1 MPTNRILLT
10 IAVAAF
16 AVAAGTAAQAH
27 SKLVTSTPA
36 ANATVAAPSQLEL
49 RYDEKLSPKSRV
61 ELFMTAAPGKAA
73 GSPTPIGVS
82 TTLGGDARTLI
93 AKPQKPLARG
103 SYLIAWH
110 AIAADGD
117 TTDGTV
123 RFVVR

>member
-1 MPTNRILLT
+1 MPTNRTLLT
-10 IAVAAF
+10 ISAVAA
-16 AVAAGTAAQAH
+16 ALLAGTAAQAH
-27 SKLVTSTPA
+27 SKLVASTPA
-36 ANATVAAPSQLEL
+36 ANATVAAPARLEL

-73 GSPTPIGVS
+73 GSPMPIGVA

-93 AKPQKPLARG
+93 TKPQKPLARG

-110 AIAADGD
+110 AIATDGD
-117 TTDGTV
+117 RTDGTV